1 MSSERGATCEEN
13 TKKLLTCFLKTILFS
28 MNFSCRRTDY
38 KSAVMIKTLF
48 DQLILSATERSAA
61 DCVSPGDIGF
71 LLVRER
77 RDVLQW
83 SYESEV
89 CCNDSAYMY
98 AGGVQG
104 YRGAAGARASNT

>member
-1 MSSERGATCEEN
+1 M
-13 TKKLLTCFLKTILFS
+13 KTP
-28 MNFSCRRTDY
+28 
-38 KSAVMIKTLF
+38 
-48 DQLILSATERSAA
+48 ILSQLSKYLETTPAYEPRAGVGEVLSRLIVLGKDVEPDGPLPSYQSDHKPETR
-61 DCVSPGDIGF
+61 IRQGF